1 MSKCHLTENWS
12 WVEFFGVDGCLI
24 VGAFPKFR
32 IFTQHLSSASRKL
45 QRSRPLKLKVKV
57 LSSLKSFLCTVF
69 LFIFHYRRRSESAP
83 NFKYVGPPLSWLERI
98 LMAFEKKALARV
110 KSPFMEYTSWFMQIP
125 SEISSMHVHC
135 TVFCT
140 MSQSPVYYRK
150 RRALLG
156 KLTLKQ
162 TITDKSRSTLITH
175 WLFKFE
181 SLFTATSEAQTP
193 SLFERPTFK
202 RTSLK
207 ELLESSKSR
216 VVFTLTRDLF
226 YKGQGDFQ
234 LV

>member
-98 LMAFEKKALARV
+98 LMAFEKKSTC
-110 KSPFMEYTSWFMQIP
+110 KG
-125 SEISSMHVHC
+125 EISIHGVHLL
-135 TVFCT
+135 
-140 MSQSPVYYRK
+140 VYANPLWDIVHA
-150 RRALLG
+150 RALHRFLHDVPKPG
-156 KLTLKQ
+156 IL
-162 TITDKSRSTLITH
+162 
-175 WLFKFE
+175 
-181 SLFTATSEAQTP
+181 
-193 SLFERPTFK
+193 
-202 RTSLK
+202 
-207 ELLESSKSR
+207 SK
-216 VVFTLTRDLF
+216 T
-226 YKGQGDFQ
+226 
-234 LV
+234 